1 VSLKIK
7 LERCCA
13 SCQRLAPKAEFWRVV
28 RHEQKV
34 SIDQGDRLLQGR
46 SAYICKN
53 VDCLN
58 LARKKNKLGR
68 SLKFTINPEL
78 YQQLL
83 ELQSHLKP
91 DA

>member
-1 VSLKIK
+1 VSLKVK
-7 LERCCA
+7 LERCCV
-13 SCQRLAPKAEFWRVV
+13 SCQRLAPKGEFWRVV
-28 RHEQKV
+28 RQQQMV
-34 SIDQGDRLLQGR
+34 SLDRGGLLQGR

-53 VDCLN
+53 FECLN

-68 SLKFTINPEL
+68 SLKSAIDPEL

-83 ELQSHLKP
+83 ELQNSLKP